1 MEQEIL
7 SWLNGKY
14 EIGKETD
21 VILKESLWNDFA
33 NDRDVN
39 LTREDFFTSLGRCI
53 SQSSLKEIKVTR
65 CKGKRN
71 AYRGLRKK
79 QGQNS
84 LHLLTEFQR
93 VPSTSCGKESDGLQE
108 SEKGGA
114 AANDLVTKNDGSPH
128 TYPNQD
134 VNYIVKL
141 EENDVQSCD
150 VYSQRKDK
158 EGSSL
163 EDRQISSAKERGF
176 RKDNAPEEA
185 VAMHKRGRD
194 DEKGSSEKR
203 RGDAKVPSNAN
214 LDDGQISSE
223 KERGVCQEKPP
234 EKEAGTM
241 HKKGRFDKNTHAD
254 DAEVPFQI
262 SSGNKGEACQEY
274 RLEEDASPLID
285 NLEAEDSMF
294 EKGACGTGLKDAEE
308 WTDDQSDSVV
318 ENVRSPKSNN
328 PSSGSSSSSTVGC
341 CPSKV
346 RKRQTKHRSKRRTVL
361 VSSDEEEHSP
371 ERFYRNHHK
380 KLKSLLPKYRQ
391 IDLGRFGI
399 ICARSWTFQRQTIQ
413 DELTFIT
420 IQVLQETMNV
430 LFAGRLLLQPSLLS
444 MLVG

>member
-1 MEQEIL
+1 MEGNQGNVL
-7 SWLNGKY
+7 QRQK
-14 EIGKETD
+14 KC
-21 VILKESLWNDFA
+21 V
-33 NDRDVN
+33 
-39 LTREDFFTSLGRCI
+39 
-53 SQSSLKEIKVTR
+53 Q
-65 CKGKRN
+65 
-71 AYRGLRKK
+71 GLQKK

-176 RKDNAPEEA
+176 HKDNVPEEA

-254 DAEVPFQI
+254 NAEVPFQI

-274 RLEEDASPLID
+274 RLEDASPLID

-294 EKGACGTGLKDAEE
+294 EKGACGTGLTDAEE
-308 WTDDQSDSVV
+308 WTDDQS
-318 ENVRSPKSNN
+318 E
-328 PSSGSSSSSTVGC
+328 C
-341 CPSKV
+341 C
-346 RKRQTKHRSKRRTVL
+346 RK
-361 VSSDEEEHSP
+361 
-371 ERFYRNHHK
+371 
-380 KLKSLLPKYRQ
+380 
-391 IDLGRFGI
+391 
-399 ICARSWTFQRQTIQ
+399 C
-413 DELTFIT
+413 
-420 IQVLQETMNV
+420 
-430 LFAGRLLLQPSLLS
+430 
-444 MLVG
+444 